1 MGFFQTRIQE
11 IANYSKKTKANFL
24 KLVESCLDNTNILN
38 IKRMRLC
45 SKKARQYMKLY
56 VAVKA
61 IEEETNDDSNSE
73 FFLNKHSI
81 LEESLKMYRYL
92 QKKKNTHRS
101 VLVSDLREL
110 ENEIDNID
118 KTSVKNEDAKDHLIR
133 SLVRKMITL

>member
-1 MGFFQTRIQE
+1 
-11 IANYSKKTKANFL
+11 
-24 KLVESCLDNTNILN
+24 
-38 IKRMRLC
+38 MRLC